1 MATKL
6 KPVET
11 SAPDA
16 DVETYVSLA
25 SALDESLK
33 AERAAHKRL
42 ITLVRKIEARDEQ
55 RRTAS
60 TQ

>member
-11 SAPDA
+11 TAPDA
-16 DVETYVSLA
+16 DVETYISLS

-42 ITLVRKIEARDEQ
+42 MTLVRKIEAKDERQ
-55 RRTAS
+55 RATSA
-60 TQ
+60 